1 MSEFEIYFRDLT
13 PEAQKAFLRFVG
25 IADAKDGNYD
35 VFPITTIEAPEPEL
49 TEFKLYCPLV
59 VCADPNSELGYEYD
73 ANGENEPHE
82 ISNKAARYFETYVSE
97 ALDRSMTEETPR
109 GLMDYFDGS
118 AEVNEKV
125 YSMRPAVEVRNDE
138 LMGVCILKT
147 KAPLTAAELN
157 EVREAAIG
165 QFADGWGEGF
175 EQHGIKTPLGDLY
188 VSFWNSDKSYALR
201 TEQEMAKPPKNR
213 GDAR

>member
-1 MSEFEIYFRDLT
+1 MGYDIYFRDLT
-13 PEAQKAFLRFVG
+13 PEAQKEFLNFAG

-35 VFPITTIEAPEPEL
+35 VFPVTTIEEPEREL
-49 TEFKLYCPLV
+49 TEIKLYCPLAV
-59 VCADPNSELGYEYD
+59 TIDPHTELGGDDE
-73 ANGENEPHE
+73 EPHE
-82 ISNKAARYFETYVSE
+82 ISSKTAHYFEQYV
-97 ALDRSMTEETPR
+97 ADAVHLSMTEESPR
-109 GLMDYFDGS
+109 GLMDYHNGS
-118 AEVNEKV
+118 TEVNDKV
-125 YSMRPAVEVRNDE
+125 YSMYPAVEVKNGE
-138 LMGVCILKT
+138 LMGVCVLQI

-157 EVREAAIG
+157 EVREEAIG

-175 EQHGIKTPLGDLY
+175 EQHGIKTPLGDIY